1 MIFMDTAGV
10 RRIEDYFARIGVVLG
25 SAKRRSSFAVYA
37 TGLLGSAERKSVEP
51 MAALV
56 CRNPKKMDAAHQ
68 RLLHFVSSSRWSD
81 RDVRRVAARYA
92 VDAMTERE
100 PIEAWILDDTGFL
113 KQGSHSVGV
122 QRQYTGSAGKV
133 TNCQIGVSLSVA
145 TRTEHVPVDFELYL
159 PESWTES
166 PARRKE
172 AQIPDSVLFQ
182 TKPQLGLAMV
192 RRAVDDGLP
201 RGVALAD
208 SGYGSSSE
216 FRKGL
221 RDLALDYAVGID
233 PKTNVSL
240 VDAQGRCRGD
250 PVSVRDLAL
259 QIEARGGF
267 RRCTWRKGTKQDLT
281 ARFALRRV
289 MPAGVNAEREIQW
302 LLIEW
307 RDGEAEPANYFLS
320 TLPETITKRQLIRI
334 VMQRWRTERV
344 YEDLKGELGLD
355 HFEGRRFPGWHHH
368 VSVALSCYAFI
379 VAERVRRFPPSA
391 GGPLRDDPNSIA
403 AREALLQQLRH
414 RASLHRSRRR
424 PLAAP
429 LSDLSSTKEL
439 VTQ

>member
-10 RRIEDYFARIGVVLG
+10 RRIEGYFARIGEVLG
-25 SAKRRSSFAVYA
+25 NAKRRASFAVYA
-37 TGLLGSAERKSVEP
+37 MGLLGGAERKSVEP

-56 CRNPKKMDAAHQ
+56 CRDPKKMDAAHQ
-68 RLLHFVSSSRWSD
+68 RLLHFVSDSRWND
-81 RDVRRVAARYA
+81 REVRRMATQYAVAAL
-92 VDAMTERE
+92 TKRE

-133 TNCQIGVSLSVA
+133 TNCQIGVSLSLA
-145 TRTEHVPVDFELYL
+145 TRTEHLPIDFELYL

-166 PARRKE
+166 SARRRE
-172 AQIPDSVLFQ
+172 ARIPDSVQFQ

-192 RRAVDDGLP
+192 RRAIDDGLP
-201 RGVALAD
+201 RGVVLAD
-208 SGYGSSSE
+208 SAYGSSSD
-216 FRKGL
+216 FRQGL
-221 RDLALDYAVGID
+221 RDLALDYAVGVD
-233 PKTNVSL
+233 PKTVVWVL
-240 VDAQGRCRGD
+240 DAQSRCRGD

-259 QIEARGGF
+259 RIDERGGF
-267 RRCTWRKGTKQDLT
+267 RRCTWRKATKHDLS

-289 MPAGVNAEREIQW
+289 TPAGVNAERDAQW

-307 RDGEAEPANYFLS
+307 RDGEKEPANYFLA
-320 TLPETITKRQLIRI
+320 TLRENITKRQLIRL

-368 VSVALSCYAFI
+368 VSVAICCYAFI
-379 VAERVRRFPPSA
+379 VAERVQRFPPSA
-391 GGPLRDDPNSIA
+391 RRALGNGPKPIA
-403 AREALLQQLRH
+403 ARAPLPRQLHHSAALDRP
-414 RASLHRSRRR
+414 RRR
-424 PLAAP
+424 VLAAAVP
-429 LSDLSSTKEL
+429 GLPSAADV